1 MNYVADWLLYT
12 LNFEQLELYAQN
24 QHNKKA
30 SLETIKD
37 KTIKENK
44 KKIKKLSKK
53 TLNNNKIKNYEYV
66 TIVYNDGSTIAGEK
80 MW

>member
-44 KKIKKLSKK
+44 EKIKKLSKN
-53 TLNNNKIKNYEYV
+53 TLNNKQTKNCNYV
-66 TIVYNDGSTIAGEK
+66 TIEYDDGSTILGEK
-80 MW
+80 IW